1 MTVLRSRATNRSKT
15 FGFCTISARKNEGQR
30 IAAWATSP
38 HSPQPTQSLFTCAT
52 GSTLSGSLAALTV
65 SEGQP
70 ERRMQEWSPEH
81 TSSSTPK
88 RVRTTRS
95 PALRAAAICGRIRR
109 WRSSWHSASAMMT
122 FNPLYA
128 ELIASRS
135 VFAISLTR

>member
-88 RVRTTRS
+88 RVRTTRRS
-95 PALRAAAICGRIRR
+95 EERRVGKGCKSRWAAYEYDKTGGRRA
-109 WRSSWHSASAMMT
+109 
-122 FNPLYA
+122 
-128 ELIASRS
+128 
-135 VFAISLTR
+135 